1 LSAALRRHEK
11 YVHIDRQPQE
21 QWCLSFLVEADVR
34 LEIGGESMVTVTEQ
48 AAQELRTILSDTATK
63 PEQTLRLVMRPGGGL
78 GLGLDQ
84 EREGDQVVT
93 AEGEK
98 VLVLAPSVAETLAD
112 ATITTQETEEGR
124 KLVISRQ

>member
-1 LSAALRRHEK
+1 
-11 YVHIDRQPQE
+11 
-21 QWCLSFLVEADVR
+21 
-34 LEIGGESMVTVTEQ
+34 MMTVTEQ
-48 AAQELRTILSDTATK
+48 AAQELRSILSDTATK

-78 GLGLDQ
+78 GLSLDE

-98 VLVLAPSVAETLAD
+98 VLVVAPSVAETLAD
-112 ATITTQETEEGR
+112 ATIATQETEEGR

>member
-1 LSAALRRHEK
+1 
-11 YVHIDRQPQE
+11 
-21 QWCLSFLVEADVR
+21 
-34 LEIGGESMVTVTEQ
+34 MVAVTEQ
-48 AAQELRTILSDTATK
+48 AAQELRSILSDMATK

-78 GLGLDQ
+78 GLGLDE

-98 VLVLAPSVAETLAD
+98 VLVVAPSVAETLAD
-112 ATITTQETEEGR
+112 ATIATQETEEGR